1 MPGDVPVALSAVRPY
16 IAHRRLYPHEA
27 PTSQSVFGESHT
39 LKPSDHE
46 ELKRL
51 YRRRVQPELP
61 VSYEVAAEM
70 AALSRRLGLQVG
82 VLLSRKGVVEFVVV
96 GEATRIT
103 IPDTGRFR
111 ASQERLRGLRFI
123 HTHLG
128 EAPLDDED
136 LTDLIKLRLDT
147 LGVVTVTRDGEPDRY
162 QGAWLQPDANARYIR
177 KVVDPPRSIH
187 GVRPDLLD
195 RVREIEVAFRK
206 FDDGQAVAGGRTR
219 AMLVHVE
226 LPARFEA
233 PVAVDETLELAKTAG
248 VDVVEVFTQRRAQ
261 PDVRTFIGKGKLDEI
276 LQRSVEAGVD
286 LLIFNQELAPGQVK
300 ALTEITDLRVIDRTM
315 LILDIFVQ
323 RARSAD
329 GKLQVELAQ
338 LKYRLPRLVQQ
349 AGALSRLAGGIG
361 GRGPGETKLEED
373 RRRIRDRIKLLERQL
388 EQMAKQRRE
397 TRKRRGTRGVPVV
410 SLVGYTNAGKS
421 TLLNTLTGA
430 DVRAKNELFSTLD
443 PTARRLRF
451 PDEREIVLTDTVGFI
466 EHLPPAILAAFRAT
480 LEELL
485 DSDLLLHV
493 VDLTSPRLE
502 RHIEAVEQVLAD
514 LELTDVPRLLV
525 FNKLDLADDGED
537 ARARAALHGAVPISA
552 RDAETT
558 RPLIDEMAAL
568 LWQSRQTGVEI
579 L

>member
-1 MPGDVPVALSAVRPY
+1 MYGA
-16 IAHRRLYPHEA
+16 
-27 PTSQSVFGESHT
+27 SHT

-46 ELKRL
+46 DLKRL

-61 VSYEVAAEM
+61 ITYDVAAEM

-82 VLLSRKGVVEFVVV
+82 LLVSRKGAIEFVVV
-96 GEATRIT
+96 GESSRIT

-111 ASQERLRGLRFI
+111 ASHERLRGLRFV

-128 EAPLDDED
+128 DRPLDDED

-147 LGVVTVTRDGEPDRY
+147 MGVVTVTEEGHPDRY
-162 QGAWLQPDANARYIR
+162 HGAWLQPDANTGLVR
-177 KVVDPPRSIH
+177 KVLDPPRSIH
-187 GVRPDLLD
+187 GVRPDFLD
-195 RVREIEVAFRK
+195 RLRETEVAFRK
-206 FDDGQAVAGGRTR
+206 LDEGRSVGERKTR

-226 LPARFEA
+226 LPQRFEA
-233 PVAVDETLELAKTAG
+233 PVAVDETLELARTAG
-248 VDVVEVFTQRRAQ
+248 VEVVEVFTQKRAQ

-276 LQRSVEAGVD
+276 LQRSVESDVD

-300 ALTEITDLRVIDRTM
+300 ALSEITDLRVIDRTM

-323 RARSAD
+323 RALSRD

-349 AGALSRLAGGIG
+349 PGALSRLAGGIG

-373 RRRIRDRIKLLERQL
+373 RRRIRDRIKALERQL
-388 EQMAKQRRE
+388 EQLAKQRRE

-430 DVRAKNELFSTLD
+430 EVRAKNELFSTLD

-485 DSDLLLHV
+485 DADLLLHV

-514 LELTDVPRLLV
+514 LELTEVPRVLV
-525 FNKLDLADDGED
+525 FNKLDLADDPDD
-537 ARARAALHGAVPISA
+537 ARARAALHGAIPISA
-552 RDAETT
+552 RSAETT
-558 RPLIDEMAAL
+558 RALIDEMGAQ
-568 LWQSRQTGVEI
+568 LWQSRRTGVEF
-579 L
+579 LG

>member
-1 MPGDVPVALSAVRPY
+1 
-16 IAHRRLYPHEA
+16 
-27 PTSQSVFGESHT
+27 
-39 LKPSDHE
+39 
-46 ELKRL
+46 
-51 YRRRVQPELP
+51 VQPELP

-96 GEATRIT
+96 GESNRIT

-128 EAPLDDED
+128 DTPLDDED

-162 QGAWLQPDANARYIR
+162 QGAWLQPDANARYLR
-177 KVVDPPRSIH
+177 KEVDPPRSIH
-187 GVRPDLLD
+187 AVRPDFLD

-502 RHIEAVEQVLAD
+502 RHIQAVEQVLAD

-525 FNKLDLADDGED
+525 FNKLDLAGDGED
-537 ARARAALHGAVPISA
+537 ARSRAALHGAVPISA
-552 RDAETT
+552 RNAETT
-558 RPLIDEMAAL
+558 RPLVDEMAAL